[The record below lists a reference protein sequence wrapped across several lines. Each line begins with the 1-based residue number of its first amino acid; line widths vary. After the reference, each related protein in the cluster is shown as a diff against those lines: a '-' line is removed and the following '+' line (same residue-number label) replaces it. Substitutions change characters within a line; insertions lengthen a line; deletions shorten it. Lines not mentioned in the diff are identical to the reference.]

1 MLGIV
6 FWVGTEEA
14 GSIPQSASTA
24 IKVATSGG
32 TVIGQVGFG
41 WLADVVG
48 MYAMQN
54 TTRPASVAWLSN
66 AIEADR
72 CCTSGRPHPTDEISR
87 YRLDVQTPRRLLSGV
102 EKLNPIFSN
111 ISLYRS

>member
-6 FWVGTEEA
+6 YWVGTDFA
-14 GSIPQSASTA
+14 GSIPQSSSTA

-48 MYAMQN
+48 K
-54 TTRPASVAWLSN
+54 LK
-66 AIEADR
+66 D
-72 CCTSGRPHPTDEISR
+72 
-87 YRLDVQTPRRLLSGV
+87 LRLLPSQQ
-102 EKLNPIFSN
+102 EASEPKTQ
-111 ISLYRS
+111 R

>member
-6 FWVGTEEA
+6 YWVGTEDA
-14 GSIPQSASTA
+14 GAIPQQVNTA

-48 MYAMQN
+48 TYTIQSA
-54 TTRPASVAWLSN
+54 PEL
-66 AIEADR
+66 
-72 CCTSGRPHPTDEISR
+72 
-87 YRLDVQTPRRLLSGV
+87 
-102 EKLNPIFSN
+102 
-111 ISLYRS
+111 

>member
-14 GSIPQSASTA
+14 GAIPQSSSTA

-32 TVIGQVGFG
+32 TVLGQVGFG

-48 MYAMQN
+48 TYRVERFIAK
-54 TTRPASVAWLSN
+54 
-66 AIEADR
+66 
-72 CCTSGRPHPTDEISR
+72 GHPS
-87 YRLDVQTPRRLLSGV
+87 
-102 EKLNPIFSN
+102 
-111 ISLYRS
+111 